1 MITIDRFEREL
12 PAALS
17 DVAGTGRSDYLN
29 DILGRTARTR
39 QRPAWASL
47 ERWLPV
53 NIAIL
58 RVPVTRVPWRP
69 FVAAVLV
76 LLLVVALLAVY
87 LGGQRRVPPPFGPAG
102 NGLIPYTVDGNLYVG
117 DPITGSTRLLV
128 DGSDDYA
135 GPSFSSDGA
144 IVAFLHSIA
153 DGVDDILVVDADGRN
168 VRKIS
173 AEPVHFIDYAQW
185 IPGTHSIIVS
195 HRVAD
200 RYRLDV
206 FEATGGTA
214 PRMLLQDAKVLW
226 AISRPPTGREIL
238 LDAKVDGLW
247 GLYTIP
253 SDGGVPRLLQA
264 TSVDIGPDDDPGQD
278 LNFPAY
284 SPDGS
289 RIYYNRYVAQAQ
301 TIQAWVMDADG
312 ANKHRFNTSGP
323 ASGWWEGEMAPSPDG
338 KWVLMWRVGSSSG
351 NAITLFP
358 ADGSGDGVVIGPHVT
373 DTAHWLWSPDSTKV
387 LLNFNQATE
396 GDQGL
401 IDVTTGRFTALPWRA
416 DTEPDWQRVAQ

>member
-17 DVAGTGRSDYLN
+17 DVAGTGRSDYLT

-58 RVPVTRVPWRP
+58 RVPVARVPWRP
-69 FVAAVLV
+69 LAATALV
-76 LLLVVALLAVY
+76 ILLLLALLAVY
-87 LGGQRRVPPPFGPAG
+87 LAGQRRYPPPFGPAA
-102 NGLIPYTVDGNLYVG
+102 NGLIPYTVGGDILVG
-117 DPITGSTRLLV
+117 DPITGQSRLLV
-128 DGSDDYA
+128 GGPEDDSQ
-135 GPSFSSDGA
+135 PSFSSDGA
-144 IVAFLHSIA
+144 MVGFVRAVGGDDEDIV
-153 DGVDDILVVDADGRN
+153 VVGADGRN
-168 VRKIS
+168 VHKL
-173 AEPVHFIDYAQW
+173 APEPFHFVEYAGW
-185 IPGTHSIIVS
+185 VPGSHSVIVG
-195 HRVAD
+195 HRVAG
-200 RYRLDV
+200 RPRLEV
-206 FEATGGTA
+206 FDATGSAA
-214 PRMLLQDAKVLW
+214 PRLLLDDARVFW
-226 AISRPPTGREIL
+226 AFYRPPAGREIL
-238 LDAKVDGLW
+238 LEAKVNGLW
-247 GLYTIP
+247 GLYSIP

-264 TSVDIGPDDDPGQD
+264 TSAEIGPDDDPGQD

-289 RIYYNRYVAQAQ
+289 KIYYNRYVAQAQ

-312 ANKHRFNTSGP
+312 ANKHRFNASGP
-323 ASGWWEGEMAPSPDG
+323 ACCWWEGEMAPSPDG

-358 ADGSGDGVVIGPHVT
+358 ADGSGDGVVIGPHVA

-401 IDVTTGRFTALPWRA
+401 IDVTTGRFTALPWNA
-416 DTEPDWQRVAQ
+416 DTEPDWQRIAP